1 MDSYEELPC
10 RIVMQTKTR
19 CPKCNRSI
27 TIKTLKYTH
36 VCGRTVEERVHE
48 EERKAQ
54 AKHKYGNLVL
64 PARDYRSLL
73 SQINQ
78 TTGSSSR
85 KSYVEMS
92 FGKVRMPYIP

>member
-1 MDSYEELPC
+1 MESYEEPPC
-10 RIVMQTKTR
+10 RIVLQTKTR
-19 CPKCNRSI
+19 CPKCQKSV

-54 AKHKYGNLVL
+54 AKHKYG
-64 PARDYRSLL
+64 SLL

-78 TTGSSSR
+78 ITGSPSR
-85 KSYVEMS
+85 KSYIEMS
-92 FGKVRMPYIP
+92 FGKVGVPHIP

>member
-1 MDSYEELPC
+1 MESYEEPPC
-10 RIVMQTKTR
+10 RIVLQTKTR
-19 CPKCNRSI
+19 CPKCQKSV

-54 AKHKYGNLVL
+54 AKHKYG
-64 PARDYRSLL
+64 SLL

-78 TTGSSSR
+78 ITGSPPR
-85 KSYVEMS
+85 KPHVEMS
-92 FGKVRMPYIP
+92 FGKVGVPRIP